1 MRGHIF
7 RFILTS
13 NDIVELNR
21 IEKETSSK
29 GLIRLRD
36 LKGIY
41 RACLHK
47 IGDDEGHAW
56 ESDLT
61 LPDHDWKKQGILIV
75 HVENASGLKSLN
87 EDQFDAFASELKIDE
102 LNTHISNIN
111 GINYLLMG
119 DDNEWILFCFF
130 ESDGQRKFIP
140 YKTLI
145 VDEGEQRL
153 PEEFSELKDRSVAII
168 GCGSAGSKIA
178 STLCRSGVKNYTLID
193 EDLFFPGNI
202 ERNELDLNDIG
213 LHKSFALRSRLLKIN
228 PKAEIQVIRISL
240 GGQESA
246 KLMEGAL
253 KSLGEADIM
262 IDATAN
268 AMAFNIISSVSTRQ
282 LKPVVWV
289 EIFAGG
295 IGGLVARSRPKIDPP
310 PAIIRAQ
317 IEQWCQD
324 QGVDWLHVNTRPYEA
339 TANSETPYI
348 AGDAEVSLMASHAAR
363 FAIDILSSKDET
375 LFPYSVYM
383 VGMSS
388 QWLFH
393 QPFDTRPI
401 TLNPEGVWGDDPDPW
416 DPDEAATLL
425 SEHFRPGEKEDEDNS
440 SH

>member
-1 MRGHIF
+1 MIWWLTHRTRLSSEKEKITKLESEVEWLRVRDWYATKDLMMRLEFDVVIDGNEFQFDMIYPSVYPDSPPMIFTRDRVRLSGHQYGAEGELCLEYRPDNWQRSIMGSDMLQSCYKLLQVEKPNSQSPQHAPSAHTPSLGRDMRGHIF

-193 EDLFFPGNI
+193 EDLFFPGQ
-202 ERNELDLNDIG
+202 IG
-213 LHKSFALRSRLLKIN
+213 
-228 PKAEIQVIRISL
+228 
-240 GGQESA
+240 
-246 KLMEGAL
+246 
-253 KSLGEADIM
+253 
-262 IDATAN
+262 
-268 AMAFNIISSVSTRQ
+268 
-282 LKPVVWV
+282 
-289 EIFAGG
+289 
-295 IGGLVARSRPKIDPP
+295 
-310 PAIIRAQ
+310 RA
-317 IEQWCQD
+317 
-324 QGVDWLHVNTRPYEA
+324 HV
-339 TANSETPYI
+339 
-348 AGDAEVSLMASHAAR
+348 
-363 FAIDILSSKDET
+363 
-375 LFPYSVYM
+375 
-383 VGMSS
+383 
-388 QWLFH
+388 
-393 QPFDTRPI
+393 
-401 TLNPEGVWGDDPDPW
+401 
-416 DPDEAATLL
+416 
-425 SEHFRPGEKEDEDNS
+425 
-440 SH
+440 